1 MTARHNTFTALFL
14 ATVMVLSVVA
24 GTAAVAGA
32 ETSTDTAVDSVVD
45 SEASLATL
53 ENGSAKALTISWF
66 RDPGDANGP
75 YPVAPN
81 EYEGNESVGIELFT
95 NAEGDRE
102 LIVDNS
108 TARNPNGK
116 WDMLALHVETDGL
129 EALDPP
135 AEGGDKGLVTQAFLD
150 NESWD
155 LTVEQVDGEK
165 SLDIAANQEDYAEP
179 ELSQPTE
186 AAIPPVMVFADTDE
200 VEGDITRGD
209 EPDTGLYVWVD
220 PNRATLS
227 AGGEN
232 ASFETGEEYEATFD
246 IEGQTETV
254 SFEMVDG
261 GATMNDSYAP
271 ANSFN
276 QEITAN
282 TTLMTGS
289 RAQMVLVPD
298 NETREN
304 QTATIETEG
313 NRNLDEDD
321 KGTIPY
327 GFLTG
332 KFDFSGMAG
341 ESFDVHLY
349 APGYTNETLSSDFRD
364 QDVLLGEEYRIEMAN
379 GSGTVRD
386 VLEPDYTIDNAT
398 IRDAKTMTIAYT
410 NPDHDTPEGIGTQI
424 GDGHASGDSTIAY
437 NTDVNRSYYDEMWL
451 HYETSTE
458 IFEAIDLSPGRD
470 SVEKFESSPLSLN
483 VSQTNAEDGTPL
495 RLDLSEN
502 SSGVYVVPDNGSS
515 DPRIYNSSQGT
526 GLFFSFKLNEMTL
539 FEDGE
544 RTQPDVGDE
553 FAATLTIDTEQGEKT
568 ETTTFRIVEG
578 RTVAV
583 TPGDE
588 IRLQQSEEAELQFN
602 STLARGTAMGI
613 RLVATADN
621 GTVIMDERTGEL
633 GLSGL
638 GPQICCDGPSTA
650 PWGTISATFDTS
662 DLPVGTSVT
671 AYASVVADLPGA
683 YETPLVVQEIDGEI
697 RGQPTGSVAA
707 GDQSGSGE
715 SITVDSVELSDGGF
729 VSVHTGSPQGPT
741 IGETGYLEA
750 GSQEGLEVDLS
761 EPVDEDTTL
770 YVLVHQDTNFNE
782 EFDFPAEDGAYLD
795 DAGEPVSTS
804 IAYTVES
811 TATPTATPSPTP
823 TATVTP
829 TATPTEAPA
838 DGGDGGDD
846 GDATPTETSSDGGP
860 GFGLGA
866 TLVALLAAALL
877 ARRRD

>member
-1 MTARHNTFTALFL
+1 MKERSNAIGAVFF
-14 ATVMVLSVVA
+14 ATVMILSVMA
-24 GTAAVAGA
+24 GTVAVAGA
-32 ETSTDTAVDSVVD
+32 QTGTDDVEQSTVD
-45 SEASLATL
+45 SEAALATL
-53 ENGSAKALTISWF
+53 DNGSAKALTISWF
-66 RDPGDANGP
+66 RDPGEANGP
-75 YPVAPN
+75 YPVPPN
-81 EYEGNESVGIELFT
+81 EYDGNESEGIEMFT

-129 EALDPP
+129 EALNPP
-135 AEGGDKGLVTQAFLD
+135 AEGGDKGLVTQAFIE

-186 AAIPPVMVFADTDE
+186 ADIPPVMVFADTEE

-227 AGGEN
+227 ADGEN

-246 IEGQTETV
+246 VEGQTETV

-289 RAQMVLVPD
+289 RAKMVLVPD

-313 NRNLDEDD
+313 NLNLDEDD

-332 KFDFSGMAG
+332 KFDFSGMAD

-364 QDVLLGEEYRIEMAN
+364 QDVLLEDEYRIEIAN

-386 VLEPDYTIDNAT
+386 VLQPDYTIENAT
-398 IRDAKTMTIAYT
+398 IRDSKTMTIAYT

-437 NTDVNRSYYDEMWL
+437 NTNVNESYYDEMWL

-470 SVEKFESSPLSLN
+470 SVEKFQNSPLSLN
-483 VSQTNAEDGTPL
+483 VTQTNAEDGTPL
-495 RLDLSEN
+495 SLDLSEN
-502 SSGVYVVPDNGSS
+502 SSGVYVVPDNSSS
-515 DPRIYNSSQGT
+515 DPRIYNSSEQT
-526 GLFFSFKLNEMTL
+526 GLFFSFKLNEMT
-539 FEDGE
+539 FYEDGE
-544 RTQPDVGDE
+544 PTQPDVGDE
-553 FAATLTIDTEQGEKT
+553 FEATLTIDTEQGEKT

-578 RTVAV
+578 KAVAV

-588 IRLQQSEEAELQFN
+588 LRLQQSEEAQVQFN
-602 STLARGTAMGI
+602 STLARGTAMSV

-621 GTVIMDERTGEL
+621 GTVIMDESTGEL

-650 PWGTISATFDTS
+650 PWGTISANFDTS
-662 DLPVGTSVT
+662 DLPVGTDVT
-671 AYASVVADLPGA
+671 AYASVVADLPDA
-683 YETPLVVQEIDGEI
+683 YETPLVVQQIDGEI
-697 RGQPTGSVAA
+697 RAQPTGSVSVS
-707 GDQSGSGE
+707 DQSGSGE
-715 SITVDSVELSDGGF
+715 TVTVDSVELSDGGF

-741 IGETGYLEA
+741 IGETDYLEA
-750 GSQEGLEVDLS
+750 GSHEGLEVELS
-761 EPVDEDTTL
+761 EPVEEDTTL

-782 EFDFPAEDGAYLD
+782 EFDFPAEDGAYQT
-795 DAGEPVSTS
+795 DAGEPVSGS
-804 IAYTVES
+804 LAYTAES
-811 TATPTATPSPTP
+811 TATATPTATPSPTP
-823 TATVTP
+823 TATA
-829 TATPTEAPA
+829 TATPTDAPD
-838 DGGDGGDD
+838 DGGT
-846 GDATPTETSSDGGP
+846 ATPTDEPPETTAGDGP
-860 GFGLGA
+860 GFGLA
-866 TLVALLAAALL
+866 AALVALLAAALL
-877 ARRRD
+877 GRRRD

>member
-1 MTARHNTFTALFL
+1 MTARNNTFTAAFL
-14 ATVMVLSVVA
+14 AAVMVLSVVA

-32 ETSTDTAVDSVVD
+32 QSSTGDAPSSTDADVR
-45 SEASLATL
+45 AAATL
-53 ENGSAKALTISWF
+53 DNGSAKALTISWF

-81 EYEGNESVGIELFT
+81 EYEGNDSVGIELFT

-129 EALDPP
+129 EALNPP
-135 AEGGDKGLVTQAFLD
+135 TSGGDKGLVTQAFLD

-155 LTVEQVDGEK
+155 LTVEQVGGDK
-165 SLDIAANQEDYAEP
+165 TLDIAANQENFEAP
-179 ELSQPTE
+179 ELSAPTE
-186 AAIPPVMVFADTDE
+186 ADIPPVMVFADTEE
-200 VEGDITRGD
+200 VEGDITRGE

-220 PNRATLS
+220 PNRATLD
-227 AGGEN
+227 AGGED

-254 SFEMVDG
+254 TFEMVEGTASMD
-261 GATMNDSYAP
+261 DSYAP

-298 NETREN
+298 NESRDN

-313 NRNLDEDD
+313 NINLDEDD

-364 QDVLLGEEYRIEMAN
+364 QDVLLEPEYRIEMAD

-410 NPDHDTPEGIGTQI
+410 NPDHATPEGIGTQI

-437 NTDVNRSYYDEMWL
+437 NTNVNDSYYDEMWL

-470 SVEKFESSPLSLN
+470 SVEKFENSPLSLN
-483 VSQTNAEDGTPL
+483 VTQTNAEDGTPL
-495 RLDLSEN
+495 QLDLSEN

-515 DPRIYNSSQGT
+515 DPRIYNSSEGT
-526 GLFFSFKLNEMTL
+526 GLFFSFKLNDMAF

-544 RTQPDVGDE
+544 PTQPDVGDE
-553 FAATLTIDTEQGEKT
+553 FAATLTIDTEQGAKT

-578 RTVAV
+578 QAVAV
-583 TPGDE
+583 TPGDQ
-588 IRLQQSEEAELQFN
+588 IRLQQSEEAEIQFN

-621 GTVIMDERTGEL
+621 GTVIMDESTGEL

-650 PWGTISATFDTS
+650 PWGTISGTFDTS
-662 DLPVGTSVT
+662 DLPVGTEVT
-671 AYASVVADLPGA
+671 AYAMVVADLPDA
-683 YETPLVVQEIDGEI
+683 YPEPLVVQEIDGEV
-697 RGQPTGSVAA
+697 RAQPTGSVAA
-707 GDQSGSGE
+707 SDQAGSGE
-715 SITVDSVELSDGGF
+715 AITVDSVELSDGGF

-741 IGETGYLEA
+741 IGETGYLEP
-750 GSQEGLEVDLS
+750 GSHDGLEVELS
-761 EPVDEDTTL
+761 EPVDEDATL
-770 YVLVHQDTNFNE
+770 YVLVHQDSNFNE
-782 EFDFPAEDGAYLD
+782 EFDFPAEDGAYLGD
-795 DAGEPVSTS
+795 TGEAVSTS
-804 IAYTVES
+804 LAYTVES

-823 TATVTP
+823 TATA
-829 TATPTEAPA
+829 TATPTDAPA
-838 DGGDGGDD
+838 DGGDGDD
-846 GDATPTETSSDGGP
+846 STPTETSSDGGP
-860 GFGLGA
+860 GFGVAA

>member
-1 MTARHNTFTALFL
+1 
-14 ATVMVLSVVA
+14 MVLSVIA

-32 ETSTDTAVDSVVD
+32 QGTADASGAVDSEVR
-45 SEASLATL
+45 AAATL
-53 ENGSAKALTISWF
+53 DNGSAKALTISWF
-66 RDPGDANGP
+66 RDPGEANGP
-75 YPVAPN
+75 YPVPPN
-81 EYEGNESVGIELFT
+81 EYDGNESEGIEMFT

-108 TARNPNGK
+108 TVRNPNGK

-135 AEGGDKGLVTQAFLD
+135 ASGGDKGLVTEAFVNND
-150 NESWD
+150 SWD
-155 LTVEQVDGEK
+155 LTVEQVGGEK
-165 SLDIAANQEDYAEP
+165 SLDIAANQKDYAEP

-186 AAIPPVMVFADTDE
+186 ADIPPVMVFADTEE

-220 PNRATLS
+220 PNRAKLD

-232 ASFETGEEYEATFD
+232 ASFEPGEEYEATFE

-254 SFEMVDG
+254 SFEMVQG

-276 QEITAN
+276 QGVTAN

-289 RAQMVLVPD
+289 SAEMVMVPD
-298 NETREN
+298 NETRDN
-304 QTATIETEG
+304 QTASIETEG
-313 NRNLDEDD
+313 NINLQEDD
-321 KGTIPY
+321 RGTIPY

-332 KFDFSGMAG
+332 QFDFSGMAG

-349 APGYTNETLSSDFRD
+349 APGYTNETMTSDFRD
-364 QDVLLGEEYRIEMAN
+364 QAVLLEDEYRIEMAS

-386 VLEPDYTIDNAT
+386 VLQPDYTIENAT
-398 IRDAKTMTIAYT
+398 IRDSKTMTIAYT

-437 NTDVNRSYYDEMWL
+437 NTNVNNSYYDEMWL

-470 SVEKFESSPLSLN
+470 SVEKFRNSPLSLN
-483 VSQTNAEDGTPL
+483 VTQTNAEDGTPL

-515 DPRIYNSSQGT
+515 DPRIYNSSEET
-526 GLFFSFKLNEMTL
+526 GLFFSFKLNEMAF

-553 FAATLTIDTEQGEKT
+553 FEATLTIDTEQGEKT
-568 ETTTFRIVEG
+568 ETTRFRIVEG
-578 RTVAV
+578 EAVAV

-588 IRLQQSEEAELQFN
+588 IRLQQSEEAEVQFN
-602 STLARGTAMGI
+602 STLARGTAMGV

-662 DLPVGTSVT
+662 DLPVGTEVT
-671 AYASVVADLPGA
+671 AYASVVADLPDA
-683 YETPLVVQEIDGEI
+683 YETPLVVREIDGEI
-697 RGQPTGSVAA
+697 RGQPTGSVSLA
-707 GDQSGSGE
+707 DQSGSGE
-715 SITVDSVELSDGGF
+715 TVTVDSVELSDGGF

-741 IGETGYLEA
+741 IGETGYLDA
-750 GSQEGLEVDLS
+750 GTHEGLDVDLS

-770 YVLVHQDTNFNE
+770 YVLVHQDTNYNE
-782 EFDFPAEDGAYLD
+782 EFDFPAEDGAYQTE
-795 DAGEPVSTS
+795 AGEPVSGS
-804 IAYTVES
+804 LDYAVES
-811 TATPTATPSPTP
+811 TATPTATPSPTA
-823 TATVTP
+823 TATATATP
-829 TATPTEAPA
+829 TATPTDAPA
-838 DGGDGGDD
+838 DGGDGDD
-846 GDATPTETSSDGGP
+846 PTPTDTASGDGP
-860 GFGLGA
+860 GFGLA
-866 TLVALLAAALL
+866 AALVALLAAALL

>member
-1 MTARHNTFTALFL
+1 MTATRTQLRAVVL
-14 ATVMVLSVVA
+14 ASLMVVSVVA
-24 GTAAVAGA
+24 ATAVVTGGTAAAGDADASNGTDAVA
-32 ETSTDTAVDSVVD
+32 S
-45 SEASLATL
+45 ATL
-53 ENGSAKALTISWF
+53 DNGSAKALTISWF
-66 RDPGDANGP
+66 RDPGEANGP
-75 YPVAPN
+75 YPVPPN
-81 EYEGNESVGIELFT
+81 EYDGNESEGIEMFT

-135 AEGGDKGLVTQAFLD
+135 AEGGDKGLVTQAFIE

-165 SLDIAANQEDYAEP
+165 RLNIAANQENYEAP
-179 ELSQPTE
+179 ELSQPT
-186 AAIPPVMVFADTDE
+186 AADIPPVMVFADTEE

-220 PNRATLS
+220 PNRAKLT
-227 AGGEN
+227 ADGEN
-232 ASFETGEEYEATFD
+232 ASFEPGEEYEATFD

-254 SFEMVDG
+254 TFEMVEG
-261 GATMNDSYAP
+261 GATMNQSYAP

-276 QEITAN
+276 QGITAN

-289 RAQMVLVPD
+289 RAKMVLVPD
-298 NETREN
+298 NESREN

-313 NRNLDEDD
+313 NINLDEDD

-332 KFDFSGMAG
+332 KFDFSGMAE

-349 APGYTNETLSSDFRD
+349 APGYTNETMTSDFRD
-364 QDVLLGEEYRIEMAN
+364 QDVLLEDEHRLHIAS

-386 VLEPDYTIDNAT
+386 VLDPNYVIENAT

-437 NTDVNRSYYDEMWL
+437 NTDVNNSYYDEMWL

-470 SVEKFESSPLSLN
+470 SVEKFQSSPLSLN
-483 VSQTNAEDGTPL
+483 VTQTNAEDGTPL

-515 DPRIYNSSQGT
+515 DPRIYNSSEQT
-526 GLFFSFKLNEMTL
+526 GLFFSFKLNEMAF

-553 FAATLTIDTEQGEKT
+553 FEATLTIDTEQGERT

-578 RTVAV
+578 KTVAV
-583 TPGDE
+583 TPGDQ
-588 IRLQQSEEAELQFN
+588 IRLQQAEEAEVQFN
-602 STLARGTAMGI
+602 STQARGTAMGI

-621 GTVIMDERTGEL
+621 GTVIMDESTGEM

-662 DLPVGTSVT
+662 DLPVGTEVT
-671 AYASVVADLPGA
+671 AYAMVVADLPDQ
-683 YETPLVVQEIDGEI
+683 YESPLIVQEISGEV
-697 RGQPTGSVAA
+697 RTRPTGSVSVS
-707 GDQSGSGE
+707 DQSGSGE
-715 SITVDSVELSDGGF
+715 TVTVDSVELSDGGF

-741 IGETGYLEA
+741 IGETDYLDP
-750 GSQEGLEVDLS
+750 GSHEGVEVTLS
-761 EPVDEDTTL
+761 EPVGEDTTL
-770 YVLVHQDTNFNE
+770 YVLVHQDSNFNE
-782 EFDFPAEDGAYLD
+782 EFDFPAEDGAYMT
-795 DAGEPVSTS
+795 DAGEPVAGSL
-804 IAYTVES
+804 AYTVEQEE
-811 TATPTATPSPTP
+811 TATATATPSPTP
-823 TATVTP
+823 TDEP
-829 TATPTEAPA
+829 TATPTDTPDSEP
-838 DGGDGGDD
+838 
-846 GDATPTETSSDGGP
+846 TPTDEPPETTADDGP
-860 GFGLGA
+860 GFGVALA
-866 TLVALLAAALL
+866 VVALLAAVLF

>member
-1 MTARHNTFTALFL
+1 MTARHNTFTAVFL
-14 ATVMVLSVVA
+14 AALMVLSVVA

-32 ETSTDTAVDSVVD
+32 QSSTVDASSADADVTA
-45 SEASLATL
+45 AATL
-53 ENGSAKALTISWF
+53 DNGSAKALTISWF
-66 RDPGDANGP
+66 RDPGEANGP

-129 EALDPP
+129 EALNPP
-135 AEGGDKGLVTQAFLD
+135 TSGGDKGLVTQAFLD

-155 LTVEQVDGEK
+155 LTVEQVGGDK
-165 SLDIAANQEDYAEP
+165 SLDIAANQENFAPP
-179 ELSQPTE
+179 ELSAATE
-186 AAIPPVMVFADTDE
+186 AEIPPVMVFADTEE

-220 PNRATLS
+220 PNRATLN
-227 AGGEN
+227 AGGETG
-232 ASFETGEEYEATFD
+232 SFETGEEYEATFEV
-246 IEGQTETV
+246 EGQTETV
-254 SFEMVDG
+254 SFEMVGG

-276 QEITAN
+276 QGITAN

-289 RAQMVLVPD
+289 SAEMVMVPD
-298 NETREN
+298 NETRDN
-304 QTATIETEG
+304 QTASIETEG
-313 NRNLDEDD
+313 NLNLQEDD
-321 KGTIPY
+321 RGTIPY

-332 KFDFSGMAG
+332 QFDFSGMAG

-364 QDVLLGEEYRIEMAN
+364 QAVLLEPEYRIEMAN

-386 VLEPDYTIDNAT
+386 VLQPDYTIDNAT
-398 IRDAKTMTIAYT
+398 IRDSKTMTIAYT

-437 NTDVNRSYYDEMWL
+437 NTNVNDSYYDEMWL

-483 VSQTNAEDGTPL
+483 VTQTNAEDGTPL
-495 RLDLSEN
+495 SLDLSEN

-526 GLFFSFKLNEMTL
+526 GLFFSFKLNEMAF

-553 FAATLTIDTEQGEKT
+553 FEATLTIDTEQGERT

-578 RTVAV
+578 QAVAV

-588 IRLQQSEEAELQFN
+588 IRLQQAEEADVQFN
-602 STLARGTAMGI
+602 ATLARGTAMSI

-621 GTVIMDERTGEL
+621 GTVVMDESTGEL

-671 AYASVVADLPGA
+671 AYASVVADLPDA
-683 YETPLVVQEIDGEI
+683 YETPLVVQEISGEI
-697 RGQPTGSVAA
+697 RGQPTGSVSI

-750 GSQEGLEVDLS
+750 GSQEGLEVALS
-761 EPVDEDTTL
+761 EPVSEDATL

-782 EFDFPAEDGAYLD
+782 EFDFPADDGAYLD

-811 TATPTATPSPTP
+811 AATATATPSPTS
-823 TATVTP
+823 TATA
-829 TATPTEAPA
+829 TATAAPTDTPA
-838 DGGDGGDD
+838 DGGDGGDG
-846 GDATPTETSSDGGP
+846 GDATPTETSSGDGP
-860 GFGLGA
+860 GFGLA
-866 TLVALLAAALL
+866 AALVALLAAALL